1 MRWNWQNYQNPWIRW
16 LIAHGW
22 EGPSPWPLFAQAINA
37 RAFNPQPEPPGTIMD
52 PWRVAVVQILQ
63 AAQAKDL
70 LRPPFSGASR
80 TFVGI

>member
-1 MRWNWQNYQNPWIRW
+1 MKRAVYQQNPWLGW
-16 LIAHGW
+16 LYAHGW
-22 EGPSPWPLFAQAINA
+22 EGPPPSQLLVSLEAHG
-37 RAFNPQPEPPGTIMD
+37 FNPQPEPPGTIMD